1 MNFNNV
7 FKFVFIILILS
18 FSFLMIASKSGYY
31 EYELS
36 RENNLTEEAIKRFE
50 TDVLEGKSI
59 DIKNYVGDTTNY
71 KNFYSNLGY
80 NLSVGVD
87 NVLNKGLKKVGDILK
102 KLLHMKNSGKRK
114 EEYNV

>member
-1 MNFNNV
+1 MEEKKKKNNI
-7 FKFVFIILILS
+7 FLKTLSILFIIYISLY
-18 FSFLMIASKSGYY
+18 LMHNLGYY
-31 EYELS
+31 
-36 RENNLTEEAIKRFE
+36 NINTKNKVLTEEAIKEFE
-50 TDVLEGKSI
+50 SDIKEGKSI

-102 KLLHMKNSGKRK
+102 KLLQ
-114 EEYNV
+114 